1 MGLPWVLCTDVCID
15 RHVGHIQSGASL
27 WEWYPS
33 REEGRWEI
41 QCLLHMEGV
50 QLAEGKVDE

>member
-27 WEWYPS
+27 WERYPS
-33 REEGRWEI
+33 REKRGWDI
-41 QCLLHMEGV
+41 QLWLHMESV
-50 QLAEGKVDE
+50 QVAEGKVDE